1 MTTELHTQN
10 EKTPVMRGMDIIVDI
25 SSNLFKVVI
34 LIVHFLVSSVIQ
46 QLREIRRIHQ
56 TYVFFSHFGDAF

>member
-10 EKTPVMRGMDIIVDI
+10 EKTPVMRGIDIIVDV
-25 SSNLFKVVI
+25 SCNLFKVVV

-46 QLREIRRIHQ
+46 QLREIRRIHK
-56 TYVFFSHFGDAF
+56 TYVL